1 MLEGI
6 IRESISKASTK
17 ALRNDGY
24 LIANIYAKGIS
35 NIHCAFKVNE
45 FIKAM
50 KTKTTLI
57 FPVQVA
63 QKGGSKKSYDVVV
76 QEYQKD
82 PVTNDLKHI
91 DLLVAQKGV
100 VNKFKVPVKP
110 KGTAKGLKNKGVLLV
125 STKRVSVKCTPE
137 VLPNQYEI
145 DVSDL
150 DVGDS
155 VLVRDL
161 PPIEGVK
168 VLDNQDVA
176 VVGVIKA
183 K

>member
-50 KTKTTLI
+50 KSKKTLI
-57 FPVQVA
+57 FPVKVS
-63 QKGGSKKSYDVVV
+63 GKSYDVVV

-82 PVTNDLKHI
+82 PVSNDLKHI

-100 VNKFKVPVKP
+100 ANKFKVPVKP
-110 KGTAKGLKNKGVLLV
+110 KGTPKGLKNKGVLLV
-125 STKRVSVKCTPE
+125 STKRISVKCTPE
-137 VLPNQYEI
+137 ALPNEYEI

-155 VLVRDL
+155 VVVRDL
-161 PPIEGVK
+161 PSIDGVK